1 MSVENSEDKALL
13 AAEMK
18 ALGAAAEKTA
28 APAKAAQRFNLGLA
42 VAVVALVLIGWQW
55 LDSRQHGNVLEQN
68 LGRRLAEYDSRNKES
83 QIVAARAQE
92 ETRQAMVKLGMLEQK
107 LTESQNQQVALE
119 ALYQELS
126 RNRDE
131 WVLAEIEQILLI
143 ASQQLQLAGNPKAA
157 LIALQTADGR
167 LQRLDKP
174 QFISLR
180 KAIVKDIERLQA
192 LPAVDVVGYSL
203 RLDSL
208 ANMVNDLPLVVSGEL
223 PADLGAA
230 KVRGAD
236 EAPWA
241 KLGREIWQD
250 VKQLVRIQNMEN
262 PEAPLLSPPQAYF
275 LRENLRLRLLSARLS
290 LLRRDEVTYKS
301 DLKAAETWLRR
312 YFDVKAKPTQAALA
326 ILKQLAGGP
335 VSIEMPDISAS
346 LNAVRNYKLVRER
359 SAIK

>member
-1 MSVENSEDKALL
+1 MSENIPNRQPETQAS
-13 AAEMK
+13 AET
-18 ALGAAAEKTA
+18 G
-28 APAKAAQRFNLGLA
+28 PAKASRFNPGLA
-42 VAVVALVLIGWQW
+42 LAVVALVLIGWQW
-55 LDSRQHGNVLEQN
+55 LDSRQHSNAVEQN
-68 LGRRLAEYDSRNKES
+68 LGRRLAEFDSRNKES

-92 ETRQAMVKLGMLEQK
+92 ESRQAMVKLGMLEQK
-107 LTESQNQQVALE
+107 VTESQNQQVALE

-157 LIALQTADGR
+157 LIALQTADSR

-174 QFISLR
+174 QFIGLR

-208 ANMVNDLPLVVSGEL
+208 ANAVDDLPLLIGGEV
-223 PADLGAA
+223 PAEHAAA
-230 KVRGAD
+230 KPRG
-236 EAPWA
+236 EEPPWA

-262 PEAPLLSPPQAYF
+262 PEAPLLAPTQAYF
-275 LRENLRLRLLSARLS
+275 LRENLRLRLLSARIS
-290 LLRRDEVTYKS
+290 LLRHDEVTYKT
-301 DLKAAETWLRR
+301 DLKAADTWLRR

-326 ILKQLAGGP
+326 NLKQLASGP
-335 VSIEMPDISAS
+335 VSIEMPDISGS

-359 SAIK
+359 SGK

>member
-1 MSVENSEDKALL
+1 MSENTQDRQQGMPAPVETRPVPVKAS
-13 AAEMK
+13 
-18 ALGAAAEKTA
+18 
-28 APAKAAQRFNLGLA
+28 RFNLGLA

-55 LDSRQHGNVLEQN
+55 LDSRRHGNALEQN
-68 LGRRLAEYDSRNKES
+68 LGRRLAEFDSRNKES

-157 LIALQTADGR
+157 LIALQTADSR

-174 QFISLR
+174 QFIGLR

-208 ANMVNDLPLVVSGEL
+208 ANMVDELPLVIGGEL
-223 PADLGAA
+223 PAERAA
-230 KVRGAD
+230 TKSRG
-236 EAPWA
+236 EEQPWT
-241 KLGREIWQD
+241 KLSREIWLD
-250 VKQLVRIQNMEN
+250 MKQLVRIQNMEN
-262 PEAPLLSPPQAYF
+262 PDAPLLAPSQAYF
-275 LRENLRLRLLSARLS
+275 LRENLRLRFLSARIA
-290 LLRRDEVTYKS
+290 LLRHDEVTYKA
-301 DLKAAETWLRR
+301 DLKAADAWLRR
-312 YFDVKAKPTQAALA
+312 YFDIKAKPTQVALGL
-326 ILKQLAGGP
+326 LKQLAGGP

-359 SAIK
+359 SGAK

>member
-1 MSVENSEDKALL
+1 MSENIQDKQ
-13 AAEMK
+13 
-18 ALGAAAEKTA
+18 EK
-28 APAKAAQRFNLGLA
+28 PAQAKNSRFNPGLA
-42 VAVVALVLIGWQW
+42 VAVVALVLIAWQW
-55 LDSRQHGNVLEQN
+55 LDSRQHDNALEQN
-68 LGRRLAEYDSRNKES
+68 LGRRLAEFDSRNKES
-83 QIVAARAQE
+83 QIIAARAQE
-92 ETRQAMVKLGMLEQK
+92 ETRQAMVKLGLLEQK
-107 LTESQNQQVALE
+107 LTESQSQQVALE

-157 LIALQTADGR
+157 LIALQTADSR

-180 KAIVKDIERLQA
+180 KVIVKDIERLQA

-208 ANMVNDLPLVVSGEL
+208 ANMVEDLPLVIGGEL
-223 PADLGAA
+223 PAEKAA
-230 KVRGAD
+230 KVRG
-236 EAPWA
+236 EEQPWV

-250 VKQLVRIQNMEN
+250 MRQLIRIQNMEN
-262 PEAPLLSPPQAYF
+262 PEAPLLSPTQSYF
-275 LRENLRLRLLSARLS
+275 LRENLRLRLLSARIA
-290 LLRRDEVTYKS
+290 LLRHDEATYKA
-301 DLKAAETWLRR
+301 DLKAAEAWIRR

-335 VSIEMPDISAS
+335 VSIEMPDISDS
-346 LNAVRNYKLVRER
+346 LNAVRNYKLARER
-359 SAIK
+359 TGK